1 MATTDALLLDALT
14 QLPELGGYEA
24 LANELGQMY
33 PDASFAP
40 RAQGL
45 TAQNWEPTGL
55 AGQLF
60 PLTPESVSAG
70 YAQPSKQ
77 ASYDAL
83 LPALTNLVQRGIGKM
98 EQYNPTSSTDT
109 LYTGMLTDDR
119 GKEQQAGVG
128 QGVKG
133 MQHKVGESSA
143 EEAALQARLAE
154 INRGQRPPQ
163 TGDIRD
169 LSAPSDFSRQLPRN
183 VEGGIPNAPPD
194 QPNLEGDRLTI
205 AQPSPPW
212 SDRPLTRHT
221 LSPSAGPLPE
231 VGGLFPGGT
240 QPLVQPPPPT
250 RTRRP
255 DWRDAI
261 TYEPKGASAD
271 LAPPVGA
278 ELTAQV
284 TPGGGTTRTIDRR
297 DYQGARGANDPVVSD
312 PRDAGDI
319 ENNLDDQQK
328 NDLNNIK
335 NEVNTYLNNVGW
347 SDSGDWGYARTRNL
361 LTGGGL
367 GSVVTQGPMVPWQS
381 MGGDASSADYISNV
395 GGRDIMPSRLAPGER
410 LGETTASGE
419 LSYVPEGQRE
429 GWKQPIMINQVHP
442 GTGGGAGE
450 PGSPMNQHLED
461 LSGDISFKDIPGG
474 LTDIPTISLKTQA
487 GINDI
492 RANADIN
499 TLRKADSVEGIAN
512 ILSGGKAV
520 ASKIVETFTN
530 LLGISDSDV
539 KGEGFWTKMTTPIE
553 AVSTKEFGITPLDI
567 ALVVA
572 GGAPAIGTILM
583 GKLANAMFKP
593 VTSLFTEGL
602 SGMFD
607 AIFSGNKVELGASTE
622 SDAGQKAVSD
632 MQSMLKGLG
641 QNAYSINKG
650 TLYGPSGN
658 VLGSN
663 MQPVTFD
670 AAGNSTFAGDIR
682 IGPNDTVLWSDP
694 SNGGTGK
701 IWINGKDTGKVA
713 IKDNNGELKLGD
725 SETSGASVPTKKEG
739 PTTSVPVVGVSTIS
753 TVISG
758 PGSRRKDEEE
768 EEKKDKG

>member
-169 LSAPSDFSRQLPRN
+169 LSAPSDFPRQLPRN
-183 VEGGIPNAPPD
+183 VEGGIPNAPPPPP
-194 QPNLEGDRLTI
+194 PNYGVPSI
-205 AQPSPPW
+205 AAPGRPPST
-212 SDRPLTRHT
+212 PL
-221 LSPSAGPLPE
+221 GPLEP
-231 VGGLFPGGT
+231 LDLSKIPSDL

-319 ENNLDDQQK
+319 ENN
-328 NDLNNIK
+328 
-335 NEVNTYLNNVGW
+335 
-347 SDSGDWGYARTRNL
+347 
-361 LTGGGL
+361 
-367 GSVVTQGPMVPWQS
+367 
-381 MGGDASSADYISNV
+381 
-395 GGRDIMPSRLAPGER
+395 
-410 LGETTASGE
+410 
-419 LSYVPEGQRE
+419 
-429 GWKQPIMINQVHP
+429 
-442 GTGGGAGE
+442 
-450 PGSPMNQHLED
+450 
-461 LSGDISFKDIPGG
+461 
-474 LTDIPTISLKTQA
+474 
-487 GINDI
+487 
-492 RANADIN
+492 
-499 TLRKADSVEGIAN
+499 
-512 ILSGGKAV
+512 
-520 ASKIVETFTN
+520 
-530 LLGISDSDV
+530 
-539 KGEGFWTKMTTPIE
+539 
-553 AVSTKEFGITPLDI
+553 
-567 ALVVA
+567 
-572 GGAPAIGTILM
+572 
-583 GKLANAMFKP
+583 
-593 VTSLFTEGL
+593 
-602 SGMFD
+602 
-607 AIFSGNKVELGASTE
+607 
-622 SDAGQKAVSD
+622 
-632 MQSMLKGLG
+632 
-641 QNAYSINKG
+641 
-650 TLYGPSGN
+650 
-658 VLGSN
+658 
-663 MQPVTFD
+663 
-670 AAGNSTFAGDIR
+670 
-682 IGPNDTVLWSDP
+682 
-694 SNGGTGK
+694 
-701 IWINGKDTGKVA
+701 
-713 IKDNNGELKLGD
+713 
-725 SETSGASVPTKKEG
+725 
-739 PTTSVPVVGVSTIS
+739 
-753 TVISG
+753 
-758 PGSRRKDEEE
+758 
-768 EEKKDKG
+768 